1 MSKVLLCYFSDYG
14 EAMYDAISDVLRN
27 NGNDVFRLNINC
39 EGFECDSW
47 GGSSR
52 FKNKQIIEQI
62 EVFNPDVV
70 FNFNHSLPLE
80 IEKVLADKCKICII
94 DADNPQ
100 TFWNKE
106 QLNKDKEKYYYLGL
120 QKYSKDMYEN
130 FIGLKMTDKNYLFF
144 PPATVVKNKK
154 MKQDK
159 NISFIGS
166 NFYPLSIPDVDGFYD
181 EVGLELYRKFK
192 KDYFYPVDK
201 ARKTYSKKYVEID
214 TLFEKVRAYYVG
226 QERLKYMSSVADLGF
241 TFYGV
246 RWWNKIAYYDFELA
260 DCFDATPKVTLEDNE
275 WVYNTSKISI
285 NISHPQAKSSFSW
298 RVMDIMASGAC
309 LLMEDKPDWREL
321 FAPYLSE
328 ETLKTVIYKD
338 RFDMREKAKKLL
350 ADEKLR
356 LRCVTDLNNAI
367 EQNGRWE
374 KRFAEL
380 EKFLGVSLIENKKFS
395 VEYVFIQLNTVQKSE
410 RTNLK
415 KKVKIRKTFLQRMK
429 FKQRGKNIFYLSC
442 LILAQIPIVDL
453 FFKKKRRQKL
463 LNKVMQYWR

>member
-1 MSKVLLCYFSDYG
+1 MAKVLICYFSDYG
-14 EAMYDAISDVLRN
+14 EAMYDAVSNVLRK
-27 NGNDVFRLNINC
+27 NGNDVFRLNINSD
-39 EGFECDSW
+39 GFECDSW
-47 GGSSR
+47 GGKSS
-52 FKNKQIIEQI
+52 FKKKSVIEQ
-62 EVFNPDVV
+62 VKSFSPDLV
-70 FNFNHSLPLE
+70 FNFNHSLPWE
-80 IEKVLADKCKICII
+80 IETFLTDKCKICIV

-106 QLNKDKEKYYYLGL
+106 QLNRDKCKYYYLGL
-120 QKYSKDMYEN
+120 QKYSKNMYEK
-130 FIGLKMTDKNYLFF
+130 FVGLKMTNKNYLFF

-154 MKQDK
+154 LKQDK

-166 NFYPLSIPDVDGFYD
+166 NFYPLSIPEVDGFYD
-181 EVGLELYRKFK
+181 KVGLELYREFK
-192 KDYFYPVDK
+192 KDYFYPIEKV
-201 ARKTYSKKYVEID
+201 RNIYGKKCKEID
-214 TLFEKVRAYYVG
+214 VLFEKVRAYYVG
-226 QERLKYMSSVADLGF
+226 QDRLKFMSSIADLGF
-241 TFYGV
+241 VYYGV

-260 DCFDATPKVTLEDNE
+260 DCFDETPKVTLEDNE

-356 LRCVTDLNNAI
+356 LRCVADLNNAI

-380 EKFLGVSLIENKKFS
+380 EKFLGIKFLDNIS
-395 VEYVFIQLNTVQKSE
+395 KSSEYIVIKRKEGKDIKGKQK
-410 RTNLK
+410 
-415 KKVKIRKTFLQRMK
+415 KTFLQRMK

-442 LILAQIPIVDL
+442 LILAQIPVVDL

-463 LNKVMQYWR
+463 LNKIMQYWR

>member
-1 MSKVLLCYFSDYG
+1 MAKVLICYFSDYG
-14 EAMYDAISDVLRN
+14 EAMYDAISNVLRK
-27 NGNDVFRLNINC
+27 NGNDVFRLNINSN
-39 EGFECDSW
+39 GFECDSW
-47 GGSSR
+47 GGKSS
-52 FKNKQIIEQI
+52 FKNKSVIEQI
-62 EVFNPDVV
+62 KNFSPDLV
-70 FNFNHSLPLE
+70 FNFNHSLPWE
-80 IEKVLADKCKICII
+80 IETFLTDKCKICIV

-106 QLNKDKEKYYYLGL
+106 QLNRDKDKYYYLGL
-120 QKYSKDMYEN
+120 QKYSKDMYEK
-130 FIGLKMTDKNYLFF
+130 FVGLKMTNKNYLFF

-154 MKQDK
+154 LKQDK

-166 NFYPLSIPDVDGFYD
+166 NFYPLSIPEVDGFYD
-181 EVGLELYRKFK
+181 KIGLELYHEFK
-192 KDYFYPVDK
+192 KDYFYPIEK
-201 ARKTYSKKYVEID
+201 AQER
-214 TLFEKVRAYYVG
+214 FGNKVRNIDGLFKIVQHYYVG
-226 QERLKYMSSVADLGF
+226 QDRLKFMSSIADLGF
-241 TFYGV
+241 VYYGV

-260 DCFDATPKVTLEDNE
+260 DCFDETPKVTLEDNE

-321 FAPYLSE
+321 FAPYLSD
-328 ETLKTVIYKD
+328 ETLENVIYKD

-356 LRCVTDLNNAI
+356 LRCVADLNNAI

-374 KRFAEL
+374 NRFAML
-380 EKFLGVSLIENKKFS
+380 EKFLGINLLNNKNNS
-395 VEYVFIQLNTVQKSE
+395 PEYIFIKRDE
-410 RTNLK
+410 
-415 KKVKIRKTFLQRMK
+415 KVVHNANKEAKLHHKKTFVQRMK

-442 LILAQIPIVDL
+442 LILAQIPVVDL
-453 FFKKKRRQKL
+453 LFKKKRRQKL

>member
-27 NGNDVFRLNINC
+27 NGNDIFRLNINS

-130 FIGLKMTDKNYLFF
+130 FIGLKMTNKNYLFF

-181 EVGLELYRKFK
+181 EVGLELYREFK

-201 ARKTYSKKYVEID
+201 AINKINKKYTNPLWLYELVRTYS
-214 TLFEKVRAYYVG
+214 VG
-226 QERLKYMSSVADLGF
+226 QERLKFLQSLTDLGLC
-241 TFYGV
+241 FYGI
-246 RWWNKIAYYDFELA
+246 RGWNNIAYYDFELA

-380 EKFLGVSLIENKKFS
+380 EKFLGIKFLDNIS
-395 VEYVFIQLNTVQKSE
+395 KSSEYIVIKRKEGVVGKDIKGKQK
-410 RTNLK
+410 
-415 KKVKIRKTFLQRMK
+415 KTFLQRMK

-442 LILAQIPIVDL
+442 LILAQIPVVDL

-463 LNKVMQYWR
+463 LNKIMQYWR